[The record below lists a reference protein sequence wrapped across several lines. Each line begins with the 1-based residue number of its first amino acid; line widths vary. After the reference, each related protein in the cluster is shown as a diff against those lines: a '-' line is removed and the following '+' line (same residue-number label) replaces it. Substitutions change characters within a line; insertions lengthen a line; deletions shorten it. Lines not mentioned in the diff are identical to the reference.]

1 MNEEKLKELFSDLEA
16 MDAPVTPPSEREWR
30 LFRDALAAEQP
41 RLQII
46 TEDQMKVVI
55 LQILSKGRAD
65 GGEIV
70 EKLAELKIRLA
81 DEGEGVI
88 FALLARMED
97 EEFLSGQFDAGMVRK
112 TYKVEERGS
121 KLLESMA
128 DSVRSLSDRIGMLWA
143 T

>member
-16 MDAPVTPPSEREWR
+16 MDAPVTPPSSREWQ

-41 RLQII
+41 QVQII
-46 TEDQMKVVI
+46 TENQMKVVI

>member
-16 MDAPVTPPSEREWR
+16 MDAPVTPPSAREWQ

-41 RLQII
+41 QVQII
-46 TEDQMKVVI
+46 TENQMKVVI

-81 DEGEGVI
+81 LEGEGVI

-97 EEFLSGQFDAGMVRK
+97 EELLAGTFDAAMFRK

-121 KLLESMA
+121 KLLESSE